1 MLDKTKLRGADFIT
15 SIGLMLFG
23 VWILFQTFKMPM
35 KDTYGG
41 VINVWYVSPA
51 LFPLFIG
58 TGIILLAINILIHAI
73 KNGGFQAFKE
83 SLQSKK
89 GIHLTEKGYRFL
101 AILVPL
107 LSLVYMNLPR
117 IDFFLS
123 ILLFL
128 LFFITVFYFDD
139 FLLLKKLLGFYSI
152 EMGIL
157 LLLFLTGMDTIL
169 TKAFRYSLDILALGL
184 ITALY
189 IFLRIQIR
197 GQNEYTRK
205 LRNAF
210 MISLLTPLILVP
222 TFRFFLRVPLPKE
235 GGIVDLLFILYYA
248 FR

>member
-1 MLDKTKLRGADFIT
+1 MLDKSKLRGADFIT
-15 SIGLMLFG
+15 SIGLMAFG
-23 VWILFQTFKMPM
+23 IWMLFQTFKMPM

-73 KNGGFQAFKE
+73 KTGGFQVFKE
-83 SLQSKK
+83 SLQSRK
-89 GIHLTEKGYRFL
+89 GLHVTEKGYRFL

-107 LSLVYMNLPR
+107 VSLVYMNLPR

-139 FLLLKKLLGFYSI
+139 FPFLKKLLAFYSI

-157 LLLFLTGMDTIL
+157 VLLFLTGLDTALI
-169 TKAFRYSLDILALGL
+169 KAFRYTIDIITLGL
-184 ITALY
+184 ILALY
-189 IFLRIQIR
+189 IFIRLQIKE
-197 GQNEYTRK
+197 QEEWHRK
-205 LRNAF
+205 LRHALT
-210 MISLLTPLILVP
+210 ISVLTPLFLVP
-222 TFRFFLRVPLPKE
+222 IFRFFLRVPLPKE
-235 GGIVDLLFILYYA
+235 GGIVDLMFILYYA
-248 FR
+248 IR